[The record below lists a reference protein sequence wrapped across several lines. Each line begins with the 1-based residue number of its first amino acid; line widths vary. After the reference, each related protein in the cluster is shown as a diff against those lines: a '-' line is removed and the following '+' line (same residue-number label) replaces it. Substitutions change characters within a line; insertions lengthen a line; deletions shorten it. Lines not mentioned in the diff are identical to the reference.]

1 MDRLVTLKSNRYGL
15 GIYMDAEVSFD
26 ILMKSMEEKF
36 RKAAKFFQSAQMAVQ
51 FSGRQLDFMQE
62 QQILDLIARTTDIEV
77 VCIIDNETCGE
88 MAYKSIV
95 EQTLS
100 NIHKRDG
107 QFYRGTLKKKQVV
120 ESDTSIVILGDVEL
134 GAAVVAKGNI
144 VVIGALQGIAHAGA
158 AGDRDA
164 YVVALSMKPHA
175 LRIGD
180 VEARRQRIYQEGLA
194 IRGAKIATIDGN
206 RIYVDSLA
214 EWANE
219 NE

>member
-15 GIYMDAEVSFD
+15 GIYMDSEVSFD

-36 RKAAKFFQSAQMAVQ
+36 RKSAHFFQRAQMAVQ
-51 FSGRQLDFMQE
+51 FSGRKLNFTEE
-62 QQILDLIARTTDIEV
+62 QQILDLIAQTTDIEV
-77 VCIIDNETCGE
+77 VCIIDNETSSE

-100 NIHKRDG
+100 NVQKRDG
-107 QFYRGTLKKKQVV
+107 QFYKGTLKKKQVV
-120 ESDTSIVILGDVEL
+120 ESDASIVILGDVEL
-134 GAAVVAKGNI
+134 GAAVVAKGSI
-144 VVIGALQGIAHAGA
+144 VIIGTLQGIAHAGA
-158 AGDRDA
+158 AGDRSA
-164 YVVALSMKPHA
+164 CIVALSMQPQT

-180 VEARRQRIYQEGLA
+180 VEARRQTVYQESLA
-194 IRGAKIATIDGN
+194 IKGPKIATIDGN
-206 RIYVDSLA
+206 RIYLDPLA

>member
-36 RKAAKFFQSAQMAVQ
+36 QKAAKFFQSAQMAVQ
-51 FSGRQLDFMQE
+51 FSGRHLSFTEE
-62 QQILDLIARTTDIEV
+62 QKILDLIAETTDIDV
-77 VCIIDNETCGE
+77 VCIIDNETSGE

-100 NIHKRDG
+100 NVQKRDG
-107 QFYRGTLKKKQVV
+107 QFYKGTLGKKQVV

-134 GAAVVAKGNI
+134 GATVVAKGNI
-144 VVIGALQGIAHAGA
+144 VIIGALHGIAHAGA
-158 AGDRDA
+158 TGDRKA
-164 YVVALSMKPHA
+164 YIAALSMQPQA

-180 VEARRQRIYQEGLA
+180 IDARRQLISQESLA
-194 IRGAKIATIDGN
+194 IKGPKIATIDGN
-206 RIYVDSLA
+206 RIYLDPLA

-219 NE
+219 SE